1 MAEVPRTLKN
11 NANRVDLNEINKG
24 VSGNPIRLENP
35 TSSSVP
41 SYTNAPARTPTTITN
56 PSTGGGGTT
65 PTMQAGTGNSTLN
78 LTDSDQGN
86 IVGAAVAETRG
97 DRRMPKDPATG
108 ERARG
113 VAPKD
118 SWLSKTGRAGGFVTG
133 LGVEGLDVYDA
144 YKDPNRE
151 VSDQLG
157 ESGTRLATAA
167 LGAKI
172 GATAG
177 APIPFGAPVGGIIG
191 GIAGYAAGDEGYDYV
206 TGLNNRVQSGDMDMG
221 DVPGQVYD
229 DFRGTDVYAGG
240 EQAVNQIRGS
250 LDSLRNSPAVTAG
263 MDESREAFQG
273 FQESPAYQTGQD
285 IYNRGRRA
293 VTGIGRDAYSQG
305 QRAYRRLDQ
314 LVFGEDDDGRF

>member
-1 MAEVPRTLKN
+1 MAEVPRTLRS

-41 SYTNAPARTPTTITN
+41 SYTNMPAKTSN
-56 PSTGGGGTT
+56 PSSSPSGGSGTT

-78 LTDSDQGN
+78 LTDSEQGS

-97 DRRMPKDPATG
+97 DRRPKKDPVTG
-108 ERARG
+108 KRTGPVTPGNSMFGKLWRG
-113 VAPKD
+113 
-118 SWLSKTGRAGGFVTG
+118 GNFVTG

-151 VSDQLG
+151 VSEQLG
-157 ESGTRLATAA
+157 ESGSRLATAA
-167 LGAKI
+167 LGAKV
-172 GATAG
+172 GATIG
-177 APIPFGAPVGGIIG
+177 APIPFGAAIGGVLGGIG
-191 GIAGYAAGDEGYDYV
+191 GYALGDEGYDYV
-206 TGLNNRVQSGDMDMG
+206 TGLGDQIQSGDLDMR
-221 DVPGQVYD
+221 DAPGQVYD
-229 DFRGTDVYAGG
+229 DFRSTDLYDVG
-240 EQAVNQIRGS
+240 EQSVNQIRSS
-250 LDSLRNSPAVTAG
+250 LDSLRNSPTVSAG
-263 MDESREAFQG
+263 MDESREAFEG
-273 FQESPAYQTGQD
+273 FQESPVYQTGQE

-293 VTGIGRDAYSQG
+293 VTDVGRDVYGQG